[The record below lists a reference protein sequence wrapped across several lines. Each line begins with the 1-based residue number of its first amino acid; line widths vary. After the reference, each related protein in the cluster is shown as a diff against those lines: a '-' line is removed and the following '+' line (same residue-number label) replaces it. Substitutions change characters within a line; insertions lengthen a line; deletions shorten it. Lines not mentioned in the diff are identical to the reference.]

1 MQKRVR
7 MVDIAEKMGVSTF
20 TVSKAL
26 SGKEGVSE
34 ELRAEVRRVA
44 EQMGY
49 QAKNKSRQETVS
61 KSIRADVVSPQCRR
75 KYWDFRVCIH

>member
-26 SGKEGVSE
+26 SGKDGVSE

-49 QAKNKSRQETVS
+49 RLRIKIPNFMLLETVS
-61 KSIRADVVSPQCRR
+61 CR
-75 KYWDFRVCIH
+75 DIFFA

>member
-61 KSIRADVVSPQCRR
+61 KSMSSE
-75 KYWDFRVCIH
+75 F

>member
-44 EQMGY
+44 EQMGLSG
-49 QAKNKSRQETVS
+49 KE
-61 KSIRADVVSPQCRR
+61 
-75 KYWDFRVCIH
+75 

>member
-26 SGKEGVSE
+26 SGKDGVSE

-49 QAKNKSRQETVS
+49 QAKNKSR
-61 KSIRADVVSPQCRR
+61 
-75 KYWDFRVCIH
+75 

>member
-44 EQMGY
+44 EQMGSAGNCF
-49 QAKNKSRQETVS
+49 QKHEVR
-61 KSIRADVVSPQCRR
+61 DFDPQPI
-75 KYWDFRVCIH
+75 Y

>member
-26 SGKEGVSE
+26 SGKDGVSE

-61 KSIRADVVSPQCRR
+61 KSMKFGILTRSR
-75 KYWDFRVCIH
+75 YI

>member
-26 SGKEGVSE
+26 SGKEGVSDIFK
-34 ELRAEVRRVA
+34 LRER
-44 EQMGY
+44 G
-49 QAKNKSRQETVS
+49 N
-61 KSIRADVVSPQCRR
+61 
-75 KYWDFRVCIH
+75 

>member
-26 SGKEGVSE
+26 SGKDGVSE

-44 EQMGY
+44 EQI
-49 QAKNKSRQETVS
+49 RQR
-61 KSIRADVVSPQCRR
+61 INLGR
-75 KYWDFRVCIH
+75 KLFPKA